1 MIAFTST
8 WTSLTKCTHNFLA
21 NTCHSNL
28 FTEPLNIDVSV
39 RVEDYVTY
47 DLQLSDV
54 WSVRGSTA
62 VFKCIMNPYYVKDYI
77 HVVGWS
83 KGTKPIQ
90 AGAHGFTWI

>member
-1 MIAFTST
+1 MNPFDKVYSQFPCEHV
-8 WTSLTKCTHNFLA
+8 SLH
-21 NTCHSNL
+21 L